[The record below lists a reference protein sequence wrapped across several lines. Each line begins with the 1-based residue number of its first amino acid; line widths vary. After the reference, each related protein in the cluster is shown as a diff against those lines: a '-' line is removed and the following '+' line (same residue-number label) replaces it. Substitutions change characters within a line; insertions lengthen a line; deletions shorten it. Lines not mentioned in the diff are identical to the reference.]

1 MNPTMAG
8 PKKRASRGNLSA
20 TIADPAMTSTLAE
33 KVKREVALETI
44 EPKPRSSRGGP
55 LSQTLADPALTS
67 SLAAK
72 VRRDVALE
80 SAEKDAKG
88 DDGNGGEAEEHVVV
102 VLGPDGMPQIAEEAA
117 GAPETERV
125 NADAVERALGEKQG
139 R

>member
-1 MNPTMAG
+1 MTSTMAG

-33 KVKREVALETI
+33 KVKREVARENV
-44 EPKPRSSRGGP
+44 EPKPRSSRGAA

-67 SLAAK
+67 TLAAK

-88 DDGNGGEAEEHVVV
+88 DAGGEVEAEERVVV
-102 VLGPDGMPQIAEEAA
+102 VLGPDGVPQIAEEA
-117 GAPETERV
+117 GSAPETIRV
-125 NADAVERALGEKQG
+125 NADAADGGLSEKG
-139 R
+139 RP